1 MNIQIFDFEVFKW
14 DWVVVFKTLDTP
26 EYFIYHNDPGAVQAH
41 LEMHQPM
48 LGGFN
53 IKGYDRHILKA
64 VQNDFSPEEVKQVN
78 DWIISGNN
86 GWDYEPLRQLR
97 GYNNLF
103 DLMDDC
109 QQGLS
114 LKAIEA
120 HLGMDIEESEVDFNI
135 DRELTPEELEL
146 TIRYC
151 KFDVDATE
159 KLYHLRENYLKSKI
173 QVGAM
178 VGIEPEKAMYMT
190 NARLTAEF
198 LGARPTTYTDERKY
212 VYPENLKREYVPQE
226 VFDHFNRMYD
236 SSIPDEELFKT
247 KTQITIGDTEVTVG
261 YGGVHAGIPNYQ
273 YRRDDHD

>member
-1 MNIQIFDFEVFKW
+1 M
-14 DWVVVFKTLDTP
+14 
-26 EYFIYHNDPGAVQAH
+26 
-41 LEMHQPM
+41 
-48 LGGFN
+48 
-53 IKGYDRHILKA
+53 
-64 VQNDFSPEEVKQVN
+64 N

-135 DRELTPEELEL
+135 DRELTHEELEL

-159 KLYHLRENYLKSKI
+159 KLYHLRENYLMSKI
-173 QVGAM
+173 L
-178 VGIEPEKAMYMT
+178 
-190 NARLTAEF
+190 NF
-198 LGARPTTYTDERKY
+198 LY
-212 VYPENLKREYVPQE
+212 
-226 VFDHFNRMYD
+226 
-236 SSIPDEELFKT
+236 
-247 KTQITIGDTEVTVG
+247 
-261 YGGVHAGIPNYQ
+261 
-273 YRRDDHD
+273 